1 MLAGMVG
8 DPKTLSDLARIE
20 ADVRVRCRKC
30 GLEEDWSIESL
41 RTHLKATGGS
51 EAWSEIA
58 RTLYCR
64 RMGCGGRDL
73 RVLAVPF
80 SRRPPN
86 MPRHV
91 PPLQALV
98 IDLAMKVLSE
108 AAGRASH
115 ETVGTS
121 EVRLALYVLHPLLA
135 DAPLLR
141 ETWREATK
149 EHRSASAGL
158 WYYVNAI
165 QRRLVQRGWLL
176 PEPEV
181 SRPKIWS
188 WPGDPPD
195 ETWIVHRRLRENG

>member
-1 MLAGMVG
+1 MVG

-41 RTHLKATGGS
+41 RQHLKGTGGS

-64 RMGCGGRDL
+64 RSGCGGRDL

-86 MPRHV
+86 MPREI
-91 PPLQALV
+91 PALQALV
-98 IDLAMKVLSE
+98 IDLAMKVLAD
-108 AAGRASH
+108 AAYRSRQ
-115 ETVGTS
+115 EKVGTV

-135 DAPLLR
+135 DAPLVR
-141 ETWREATK
+141 ACWHEATRD
-149 EHRSASAGL
+149 ERAATEGMPH
-158 WYYVNAI
+158 YVTSI
-165 QRRLVQRGWLL
+165 RRRLVVRGWLL
-176 PEPEV
+176 PEPELV
-181 SRPKIWS
+181 RPKVWQWS
-188 WPGDPPD
+188 GDPPD
-195 ETWIVHRRLRENG
+195 ETWIVPGRQRGDG